1 MQKGLYSVTYLIL
14 GLPFRWDEEG
24 SGMVA
29 TDGIGG
35 SATVAGWS
43 EALGELRER
52 VGHRFARSEARERVG
67 RYLLGLLGK
76 VERKNGWQMAE
87 AIGERDP
94 QGVQRLL
101 NSAKW
106 DADEVR
112 DDLRSYVVEHL
123 GDEKTGVLIVDE
135 TGFLKKG
142 QKSVGVARQYT
153 GTAGDTVNCQ
163 VGVFLA
169 YASEKGAAFVDRALY
184 LPKAWTSD
192 PARRA
197 EAGVPGEI
205 VFRNKAELAEL
216 MLERAFEAG
225 VPARWVVADS
235 FYGRLHSFREW
246 LEERGRPYAVM
257 VPKTNAVPLGGR
269 KKRIEQHVERLPEDA
284 FSELRPARDSGGR
297 RPWEWA
303 CLDLAADPEKGMR
316 RWLLVRRST
325 DDPDELGF
333 YQAYGPEGTPIEEL
347 VRVCQARW
355 TIEQCFAEAKGEV
368 GMDHYEVRRWDA
380 WHRHVTLC
388 LLAHAFLAGVRSAA
402 AREEDAGG
410 SGKRGI
416 STRA

>member
-1 MQKGLYSVTYLIL
+1 
-14 GLPFRWDEEG
+14 
-24 SGMVA
+24 MVA
-29 TDGIGG
+29 QDE
-35 SATVAGWS
+35 SAVLATVAGWT
-43 EALGELRER
+43 EALGELHER
-52 VGHRFARSEARERVG
+52 VGHRFARSEARERVK
-67 RYLLGLLGK
+67 RYVLGLLGR

-123 GDEKTGVLIVDE
+123 GDEETGILIVDE

-142 QKSVGVARQYT
+142 EKSVGVARQYT

-169 YASEKGAAFVDRALY
+169 YASEKGSTFVDRALY

-197 EAGVPGEI
+197 EAGVPEGL
-205 VFRNKAELAEL
+205 VFRNKVELAEI

-235 FYGRLHSFREW
+235 FYGRLHSFRGW

-257 VPKTNAVPLGGR
+257 VPKTNTVPLGGR
-269 KKRIEQHVERLPEDA
+269 KKKVEQHAARLPESA
-284 FSELRPARDSGGR
+284 FSEVRPARDGSGR

-303 CLDLAADPEKGMR
+303 CLDLAPDPEKGMR

-325 DDPDELGF
+325 DDPDDLGF
-333 YQAYGPEGTPIEEL
+333 YQAYGPEGTSIEEL
-347 VRVCQARW
+347 VRVCQDRW
-355 TIEQCFAEAKGEV
+355 AVEQCFAEAKGEV

-388 LLAHAFLAGVRSAA
+388 LLAHAFLVVVRLA
-402 AREEDAGG
+402 ARDEENAGG
-410 SGKRGI
+410 TGKRGI

>member
-1 MQKGLYSVTYLIL
+1 
-14 GLPFRWDEEG
+14 
-24 SGMVA
+24 MVA
-29 TDGIGG
+29 QDGIAR
-35 SATVAGWS
+35 SAAVAGWS
-43 EALGELRER
+43 EALGELHER
-52 VGHRFARSEARERVG
+52 VGRRFARSEARERAR
-67 RYLLGLLGK
+67 RYLVGLLGR
-76 VERKNGWQMAE
+76 VERKNGWQLAE

-101 NSAKW
+101 NSARW

-112 DDLRSYVVEHL
+112 DDLRDYVVERL
-123 GDEKTGVLIVDE
+123 ADEETGVLIVDE

-142 QKSVGVARQYT
+142 EKSVGVARQYT
-153 GTAGDTVNCQ
+153 GTAGDTANCQ

-169 YASEKGAAFVDRALY
+169 YASSKGAAFVDRALY
-184 LPKAWTSD
+184 LPKKWTGA

-197 EAGVPGEI
+197 EAGVPEGI
-205 VFRNKAELAEL
+205 AFRNKAELAEE

-235 FYGRLHSFREW
+235 FYGRLHSFRGW

-269 KKRIEQHVERLPEDA
+269 KKKVEQHAERLPEDA
-284 FSELRPARDSGGR
+284 FSEVRPARDEGTR

-303 CLDLAADPEKGMR
+303 CLELEADPEKGMR

-325 DDPDELGF
+325 DDPDDLGF

-347 VRVCQARW
+347 VGVCQDRW
-355 TIEQCFAEAKGEV
+355 AVEQCFAEAKGEV
-368 GMDHYEVRRWDA
+368 GLDHYEVRKWDA

-388 LLAHAFLAGVRSAA
+388 LLAHAFLVVVRLAA
-402 AREEDAGG
+402 HEEDAGRG
-410 SGKRGI
+410 TKRGI